1 MSNHR
6 IGFEESLKRTLD
18 NYQAPYE
25 QGSWEA
31 IQGQIARPQS
41 TAGNAFGVL
50 AVIMAACAGVLLGWY
65 FFGSAEGVGA
75 ESAQL
80 STITLERDSFPS
92 IHSKFTDGFL
102 TETNDDITLTDG
114 NTSEDDSSSDQL
126 AQLEPKEATD
136 AVSKT
141 QRSLSDP
148 EMDFPEGESDNDV
161 ANDLSDG
168 DTSNYTVE
176 LPAVGSM
183 PAIPIS
189 VSAREACEGTSVKF
203 EINAEIIDGN
213 YLWNFGDGSFSNQ
226 PNPEHTYNKAG
237 IYDITLSV
245 TSNKDGVIRTKTMDQ
260 LIVINPKPEADFIW
274 EFTEIEDGVP
284 VVHFHNKSRRASQAQ
299 WLIANDLS
307 DEINPVVKVDSR
319 GAHQIELVASNEFG
333 CENKVSHV
341 IAINEDYA
349 LMAPTRFS
357 PNGDGLFDT
366 FMPRALMTGDHRF
379 TMKIF
384 EGEQLIYETTDPAK
398 PWNGEVE
405 EGVIA
410 APGSEFFWTVVVHRP
425 KGDKFYSGSISVVR

>member
-25 QGSWEA
+25 KGSWEA

-50 AVIMAACAGVLLGWY
+50 AVVLAACAGVLLGWY

-92 IHSKFTDGFL
+92 IHEKFSHGL
-102 TETNDDITLTDG
+102 IAEPNVEVASDDAISD
-114 NTSEDDSSSDQL
+114 DDSSSNEQL
-126 AQLEPKEATD
+126 AQLEPIQSNDQPSTATR
-136 AVSKT
+136 T
-141 QRSLSDP
+141 LSEP
-148 EMDFPEGESDNDV
+148 EIDFPDGDSVDTV
-161 ANDLSDG
+161 ADDLSEVDS
-168 DTSNYTVE
+168 SNYIVE

-189 VSAREACEGTSVKF
+189 VSAREACEGTTVKF

-274 EFTEIEDGVP
+274 EFAEVEDGVP
-284 VVHFHNKSRRASQAQ
+284 VVHFHNKSRRASHAQ

-319 GAHQIELVASNEFG
+319 GSHQIELVASNEFG

-341 IAINEDYA
+341 ISINEDYA

-366 FMPRALMTGDHRF
+366 FMPRALMTGEHRF

-384 EGEQLIYETTDPAK
+384 EGEQLIYETTDPSK

-405 EGVIA
+405 EGVVA
-410 APGSEFFWTVVVHRP
+410 TPGSEFFWTAVVHRP